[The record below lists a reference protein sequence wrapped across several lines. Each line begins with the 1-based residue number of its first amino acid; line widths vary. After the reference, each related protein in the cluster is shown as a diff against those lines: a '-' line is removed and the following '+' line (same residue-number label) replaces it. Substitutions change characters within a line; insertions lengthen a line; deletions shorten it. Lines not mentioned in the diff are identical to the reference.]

1 MMFIKHPTDNQMY
14 KNHNQLFEGLDHGD
28 LKRLIT
34 PVLSID
40 QFKSKMGN
48 DSDIIVLG
56 FIVNGKEPA
65 RDLMSFIERGY
76 DWVLDADISSGE
88 LDDGQYFVFV
98 EFERSIEA
106 PENINALV
114 EDILNLTEQD
124 IDEWTFEYRKDKRDK
139 KISVNELA
147 NSMPLTPNA
156 YRANF
161 GSEEEDA
168 ALDAMQESARIPMN
182 KQAPKNAWTESLRV
196 AAGLK

>member
-1 MMFIKHPTDNQMY
+1 MMFIKHPTGNKQMH
-14 KNHNQLFEGLDHGD
+14 NNNQLFEGLDHGD
-28 LKRLIT
+28 LKRLVA

-40 QFKSKMGN
+40 QFKSKMGD

-56 FIVNGKEPA
+56 FIVDGKEPA

-76 DWVLDADISSGE
+76 DWVLDADVSSGE

-98 EFERSIEA
+98 ETERSVDA
-106 PENINALV
+106 PENIDKLIK
-114 EDILNLTEQD
+114 DILNLTEQD
-124 IDEWTFEYRKDKRDK
+124 LDEWTFEYQKDKTDK
-139 KISVNELA
+139 SISVNELA
-147 NSMPLTPNA
+147 NTIPLTPSA
-156 YRANF
+156 YRANY
-161 GSEEEDA
+161 GSKEEDE

>member
-1 MMFIKHPTDNQMY
+1 MMFIEHPTGNKQMH
-14 KNHNQLFEGLDHGD
+14 NNQLFEGLDHGD
-28 LKRLIT
+28 LKRLIA

-40 QFKSKMGN
+40 QFKSKMGD

-56 FIVNGKEPA
+56 FIVDGKEPA

-76 DWVLDADISSGE
+76 DWVLDADVSSGE

-98 EFERSIEA
+98 ETERSVDA
-106 PENINALV
+106 PENIDKLIK
-114 EDILNLTEQD
+114 DILNLTEQELS
-124 IDEWTFEYRKDKRDK
+124 EWTFEYQKDKTDRS
-139 KISVNELA
+139 ISVNELA
-147 NSMPLTPNA
+147 NTIPLTPSA